1 MPSEPTWLDADFIIE
16 LNQLTVAASEPP
28 EPHAVLNRNSL
39 ESALGKPVN
48 HWNYGETD
56 IVVLAVTMMVG
67 IGRNHP
73 FMQGNKRCAF
83 TALDYFLHLNGYDLQ
98 IADGADLADFCTDV
112 ITGDVSEQRLVETLW
127 EYVRLS

>member
-1 MPSEPTWLDADFIIE
+1 MPNEPTWLDADFVIE
-16 LNQLTVAASEPP
+16 LNKLTVAASTPS
-28 EPHAVLNRNSL
+28 EPHAVLNLNGL
-39 ESALGKPVN
+39 ESALGRPVN

-83 TALDYFLHLNGYDLQ
+83 TALDYFLYLNGYDLT
-98 IADGADLADFCTDV
+98 IPDGVDLADFCTDV
-112 ITGDVSEQRLVETLW
+112 ITGDASEQRLVETLW
-127 EYVRLS
+127 EYIEER